1 MDPLKCPS
9 NFWRTLEI
17 PLPNCE
23 VNRILNWYNK
33 IVLYPLMSGSL
44 NSNIYN
50 DWYRTLCCSCNSIN
64 SRQSYLESHFNIHHL
79 KLDFTKVIN
88 WNKYQARKAVKRENH
103 ILSVWLTQVLNK
115 LVDSLCY
122 YLKIMNTKQ
131 VIKNPLVQL

>member
-1 MDPLKCPS
+1 MTTLVIHSNIRKNLTGQTRDNGIKSLKTMEPLKCPS

-50 DWYRTLCCSCNSIN
+50 D
-64 SRQSYLESHFNIHHL
+64 
-79 KLDFTKVIN
+79 
-88 WNKYQARKAVKRENH
+88 
-103 ILSVWLTQVLNK
+103 
-115 LVDSLCY
+115 
-122 YLKIMNTKQ
+122 
-131 VIKNPLVQL
+131 